1 MCWRS
6 GGPLRPIAA
15 PVRAPLWEETLALVG
30 LRQTKPSEPPWHRGN
45 HRRFS
50 GLLAAVALQHV
61 HRIDGHV
68 VTANTVLVHF
78 RLLDISVYGDWTQH
92 YIGPMTLL
100 SLHKMWGFRA
110 CRVTAA
116 CSGGVGADDPGDNI

>member
-6 GGPLRPIAA
+6 GGPLRPTAA
-15 PVRAPLWEETLALVG
+15 PVRAPLREETLALVG

-92 YIGPMTLL
+92 YIGPMTPL
-100 SLHKMWGFRA
+100 SLPKIWGFLA
-110 CRVTAA
+110 CRVLAA
-116 CSGGVGADDPGDNI
+116 RSGGMGANNPGDDI